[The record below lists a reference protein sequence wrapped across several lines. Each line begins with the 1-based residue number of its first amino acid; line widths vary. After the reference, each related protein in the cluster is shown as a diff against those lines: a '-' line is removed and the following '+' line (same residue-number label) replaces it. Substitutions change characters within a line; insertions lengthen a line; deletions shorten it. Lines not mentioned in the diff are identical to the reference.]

1 VNQAETKISQAIILL
16 QQALALMSRPSDDV
30 LLLARAI
37 QGEGAGLFTDR
48 ALCGL
53 WIGHTAVNLYQSDW
67 QAGRWA
73 SVADVVRDRFHGYV
87 NVEQP
92 AQWALDIA
100 RQVLLEEDITGGA
113 QAMLSLDDLR
123 SHGWPLRDDLLL
135 RAFTADD
142 GRQLRFYGT
151 WAEEWK

>member
-16 QQALALMSRPSDDV
+16 QQALALMSQPSEDV

-48 ALCGL
+48 EQVGL
-53 WIGHTAVNLYQSDW
+53 WIGHTAVNLYQSNW
-67 QAGRWA
+67 QGGRWE

-87 NVEQP
+87 NVKQP
-92 AQWALDIA
+92 AQWAIDLA
-100 RQVLLEEDITGGA
+100 EKALSGFDITNDA
-113 QAMLSLDDLR
+113 QAMLSLADLR
-123 SHGWPLRDDLLL
+123 AHGWPLRDDLLL
-135 RAFTADD
+135 RAFTTPD

-151 WAEEWK
+151 WAEEWR